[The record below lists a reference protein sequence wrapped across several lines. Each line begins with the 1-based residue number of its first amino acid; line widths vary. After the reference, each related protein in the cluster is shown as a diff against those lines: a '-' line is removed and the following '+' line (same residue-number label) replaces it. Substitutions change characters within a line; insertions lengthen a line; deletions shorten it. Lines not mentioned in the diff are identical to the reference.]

1 METRVGFWL
10 SHSPAREEEEEEEEE
25 GGNWMEIF
33 VSGH

>member
-1 METRVGFWL
+1 METRLGFWL
-10 SHSPAREEEEEEEEE
+10 SHSPVREEEEEEK